1 MCMAQTLARYNATNS
16 MRVAPS
22 ATLCQ
27 AMTFRGSYML
37 NVEHH
42 ANVAKLTLNNPTK
55 GNALNP
61 VMVEALIEQTTLA
74 LANDGIDTI
83 ELHAEG
89 MHFCTGLDLS
99 NLDNETDGDL
109 LHRLVRIETFL
120 ALIWSAPITTK
131 AFAKGRTWGAG
142 ADIFVACEHRFTE
155 SNATFRFPGAQ
166 FGIALGTA
174 RLADRI
180 GIDEARHLILHGK
193 EFDAS
198 NAIQKGLA
206 TDFITDHTISN
217 IVVGREAAAAIR
229 AASRTTSR
237 ADADMAALVRS
248 ASLPGLKQR
257 IIQYRERAKKK

>member
-1 MCMAQTLARYNATNS
+1 
-16 MRVAPS
+16 
-22 ATLCQ
+22 
-27 AMTFRGSYML
+27 MTFRGSYML

-74 LANDGIDTI
+74 LTNSDIDTI

-89 MHFCTGLDLS
+89 LHFCTGLDLS

-142 ADIFVACEHRFTE
+142 ADIFVACEQRIIEPNT
-155 SNATFRFPGAQ
+155 TFRFPGAQ

-174 RLADRI
+174 RLTDRI
-180 GIDEARHLILHGK
+180 GVDEARHLILHGK

-198 NAIQKGLA
+198 TAIQKGLA
-206 TDFITDHTISN
+206 TGYSADHATN
-217 IVVGREAAAAIR
+217 GIVVDREAAAAIR
-229 AASRTTSR
+229 AASRSNLR

>member
-1 MCMAQTLARYNATNS
+1 
-16 MRVAPS
+16 
-22 ATLCQ
+22 
-27 AMTFRGSYML
+27 MTFRL

-74 LANDGIDTI
+74 LTNSDIDTI

-89 MHFCTGLDLS
+89 LHFCTGLDLS

-109 LHRLVRIETFL
+109 LHRLVRIEIFL

-142 ADIFVACEHRFTE
+142 ADIFVACEQRIIEPNT
-155 SNATFRFPGAQ
+155 TFRFPGAQ

-174 RLADRI
+174 RLTDRI
-180 GIDEARHLILHGK
+180 GVDEARHLILHGK

-198 NAIQKGLA
+198 TAIQKGLA
-206 TDFITDHTISN
+206 TGYSADHATN
-217 IVVGREAAAAIR
+217 GIVVDREAAAAIR
-229 AASRTTSR
+229 AASRSNLR